1 MFEKKNKIRH
11 IILYAAFIM
20 QILARAIHH
29 IIAKDLDI
37 RPIRRLYEKWRLIY
51 SVRFRSLHTATD
63 YCERCDG

>member
-1 MFEKKNKIRH
+1 M
-11 IILYAAFIM
+11 YAAFIM